1 MSLDHRHG
9 NGDWTDDPRDLLRV
23 GEGFDLAAFDRSA
36 TPGWGSGKTEARDH
50 MTARGELMSE
60 LQERL
65 FAEGRN
71 GGSRSLLVVVQG
83 LDTAGKGGVTRHVM
97 SMVDPQGVALR
108 SFGVPS
114 AEERRHHYLWRIRR
128 ALPRPGLIGVFDRSH
143 YEDVLVVRVDE
154 LVERDV
160 WEKRYDEINRF
171 EKSLID
177 AGTTVIKFAL
187 MVGYEEQGLRLMER
201 LDRRDKHWKFSTN
214 DLVTRSK
221 WQAYQEAYQAV
232 FSRTSTDAAPWYVL
246 PADRKWYARLAITEI
261 VVQTLLDMD
270 PQWPRPRWREATQ
283 RTRLAAT
290 MSTASLAESLADT
303 EEVVKGA
310 IAENLQFEEAA
321 AVAAS
326 LGDDDPVTKAEREA
340 ARAAAQAV
348 RAEGIAR
355 LEAMREQKAE
365 LLDAREDAPAKPS
378 KKKKGKGKGKGKK

>member
-1 MSLDHRHG
+1 M
-9 NGDWTDDPRDLLRV
+9 
-23 GEGFDLAAFDRSA
+23 
-36 TPGWGSGKTEARDH
+36 
-50 MTARGELMSE
+50 
-60 LQERL
+60 
-65 FAEGRN
+65 
-71 GGSRSLLVVVQG
+71 VVQG

-108 SFGVPS
+108 SFGVPT

-177 AGTTVIKFAL
+177 AGTTVVKFAL

-201 LDRRDKHWKFSTN
+201 LDRRDKHWKFSAN
-214 DLVTRSK
+214 DLVTRGK

-232 FSRTSTDAAPWYVL
+232 FTRTSTDAAPWYVL
-246 PADRKWYARLAITEI
+246 PADRKWYTRLAITEI

-283 RTRLAAT
+283 RDRLAAT
-290 MSTASLAESLADT
+290 MSTESLAASLADT
-303 EEVVKGA
+303 EDVVRGA
-310 IAENLQFEEAA
+310 IAENQQFEKAA

-326 LGDDDPVTKAEREA
+326 LGDGDDPVADAERDA
-340 ARAAAQAV
+340 ARAAAKAK

-355 LEAMREQKAE
+355 LQAIREQKFE
-365 LLDAREDAPAKPS
+365 LLDARDDAPTPTKAG
-378 KKKKGKGKGKGKK
+378 KKGKKKRKK

>member
-340 ARAAAQAV
+340 ARVAAQAV